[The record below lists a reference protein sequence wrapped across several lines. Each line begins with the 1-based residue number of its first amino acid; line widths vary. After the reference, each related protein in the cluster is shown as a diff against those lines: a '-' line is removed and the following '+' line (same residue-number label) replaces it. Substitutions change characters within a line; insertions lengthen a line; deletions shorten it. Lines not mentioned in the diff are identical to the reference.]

1 MKKYKV
7 TLSTKVISLEW
18 WGQQWCSNISNYA
31 DYYNRL
37 ERGRAYVR
45 KGAVGEI
52 TVDSGHISAEV
63 KGTRPE
69 PYLVDIYIDPV
80 TDTTAENA
88 LKQIQDIDSLG
99 AGKLPGDYKSL
110 FSVDEGLFPKPSEIK
125 FMCSCP
131 DVAVMCKHVA
141 SVLYAV
147 GSILDSEPLLL
158 FELRGIDI
166 ENHLNTQLRSATNK
180 LLIEINSHDK
190 GSNIISD
197 DMISDLFNIEIET
210 NYTAPE
216 TTDKNDTEHET
227 VTEIKV
233 DPSKIDPKE
242 LKTDSLKRKNP
253 SSIHSK
259 YAPDEKPL
267 SGFVIRQY
275 SLDGIFIAEYAS
287 YIEADKYTNAGILN
301 IKRACKKI
309 IKGAGGYQWRIVK
322 ENSPA
327 SNIESMKPIVL
338 DGMTGAI
345 LCSNMKGTFI
355 QHFKSIEQAS
365 SYTGVDPKLI
375 KEALDGVHTF
385 AGGYIWERV

>member
-7 TLSTKVISLEW
+7 TLSSKVISLEW
-18 WGQQWCSNISNYA
+18 WGQQWCSNISSYA

-52 TVDSGHISAEV
+52 SIDGGHISAEV
-63 KGTRPE
+63 KGTKPE
-69 PYLVDIYIDPV
+69 PYNVDIYIDPV
-80 TDTTAENA
+80 TDSTSENA
-88 LKQIQDIDSLG
+88 LRQIQGIDSLG
-99 AGKLPGDYKSL
+99 DGKLPDDYKSL
-110 FSVDEGLFPKPSEIK
+110 FSVGQGLFPKPSEIK
-125 FMCSCP
+125 FKCSCP

-147 GSILDSEPLLL
+147 GGILDSEPLLL

-166 ENHLNTQLRSATNK
+166 EKHLNSKLRSATNK

-216 TTDKNDTEHET
+216 MTDKNDTEHET
-227 VTEIKV
+227 VTVIKV
-233 DPSKIDPKE
+233 DPSNINPKE
-242 LKTDSLKRKNP
+242 LKPDSFKRKNP
-253 SSIHSK
+253 NSIHNK

-267 SGFVIRQY
+267 SGFVIRQFN
-275 SLDGIFIAEYAS
+275 LDGTFITEYAS
-287 YIEADKYTNAGILN
+287 YIEADKFTNAGINN

-309 IKGAGGYQWRIVK
+309 IKGAGGYQWRIAK
-322 ENSPA
+322 TNSPIN
-327 SNIESMKPIVL
+327 SIDSIKPAVL
-338 DGMTGAI
+338 DGTPGTI
-345 LCSNMKGTFI
+345 VCCNTKGTVI
-355 QHFKSIEQAS
+355 QHFKSIEEAS
-365 SYTGVDPKLI
+365 WYTGINPMII
-375 KEALDGVHTF
+375 KKALDGAHQSV
-385 AGGYIWERV
+385 